1 MKYLVTK
8 LMMHIKNHFHK
19 LPVIIFGLRAPK
31 KGEKVIK
38 SYNSSHFHQ
47 LKITAHAHIIEKVKF
62 TMYKLQQFLKTG
74 S

>member
-8 LMMHIKNHFHK
+8 LMMHIENHFYK

-38 SYNSSHFHQ
+38 SYNS
-47 LKITAHAHIIEKVKF
+47 
-62 TMYKLQQFLKTG
+62 
-74 S
+74 